1 MARFAD
7 RTKRLGRRREQQV
20 FSDIIMPVAWVAG
33 FAGLL
38 GMGVLGAAY
47 LMKAVWLSEAFAVF
61 GVAACVPV
69 LMVVLRA
76 ARGHFSR
83 ELTEP

>member
-1 MARFAD
+1 M
-7 RTKRLGRRREQQV
+7 LGLGGRV
-20 FSDIIMPVAWVAG
+20 LPYPLVGMVPWVAG